1 MMESYRNQSEMSRR
15 AVVVAGAATALAATV
30 VGGAGSAQ
38 AATKA
43 VGGLKVGVGKAVF
56 TPAASLLPLDNF
68 TAVHDDLNVRVL
80 LVESGSRRIAL
91 AVLDLTSISA
101 EAIALMRTAITAA
114 SGVAAA
120 DIMVTVTHCFS
131 APHVQAS
138 SSSAGAAAY
147 VQNIVA
153 ATRSAVADAVESL
166 RDAQVGYGSGKS
178 DVNVNRNVLTAD
190 GYWLGVNEQLP
201 SDKGVYVARFNDLDG
216 NPIAVLTNY
225 NVQSCVMQDSVMA
238 DGTLPISA
246 DLAGAAVAHVETQYP
261 GAVGFWLVG
270 ACGDQFPAYRSKRY
284 TIDKDKG
291 WTYGVDL
298 HDAGFALLTAQGERL
313 GNEIV
318 RVAEGIGKYES
329 GKKVVVRLVVDDITT
344 TQVQG
349 PQAGAPTKSVTFTPT
364 GTAQVPIW
372 VFQVGKGVFAGVEP
386 ELSTTTAT
394 AIRENSSFSSTFV
407 MSMFEGGAKNMPDE
421 WNFDHVTYE
430 AVDGFY
436 IHGTA
441 EKAATRI
448 GRIIKSLN

>member
-1 MMESYRNQSEMSRR
+1 MMESYRNQGELSRR
-15 AVVVAGAATALAATV
+15 TVVAAGAATALAATV

-38 AATKA
+38 AAAKA
-43 VGGLKVGVGKAVF
+43 VGGLKVGVGKAAF

-68 TAVHDDLNVRVL
+68 TAVHDDLHVRVL

-101 EAIALMRTAITAA
+101 EAIALMRTAVTAA

-131 APHVQAS
+131 APHVQAG

-147 VQNIVA
+147 VQSIVA
-153 ATRSAVADAVESL
+153 ATKAAVADAVESL

-225 NVQSCVMQDSVMA
+225 NVQSCVMQDSLMA

-318 RVAEGIGKYES
+318 RVAEGIRKYES
-329 GKKVVVRLVVDDITT
+329 GKGVVVRLVTDDITT
-344 TQVQG
+344 TQVTG
-349 PQAGAPTKSVTFTPT
+349 PQASAPMKTVTFTPT

-386 ELSTTTAT
+386 ELSTTTAN

-407 MSMFEGGAKNMPDE
+407 MSMFEGGAKNMPDK

-436 IHGTA
+436 IQGTA